1 LNVYENVE
9 LPLTYRGMKSTE
21 RKERVMAALEKVGM
35 AHRAKH
41 LPSQLSG
48 GQQQRVAVARA
59 VAGSPSIL
67 LADEPTGN
75 LDPRTS
81 LGIMQL
87 LYRIYRAG
95 TTVLVATHDAH
106 MVDRM
111 RRRVIELQGGRI
123 IRDEASGLYAQKEQT
138 TDEFSDMLDDA
149 YHQLGRDFGSEPR
162 PGY

>member
-1 LNVYENVE
+1 
-9 LPLTYRGMKSTE
+9 
-21 RKERVMAALEKVGM
+21 
-35 AHRAKH
+35 
-41 LPSQLSG
+41 
-48 GQQQRVAVARA
+48 
-59 VAGSPSIL
+59 
-67 LADEPTGN
+67 GN

-123 IRDEASGLYAQKEQT
+123 IRDEATGLYAQKEQT
-138 TDEFSDMLDDA
+138 TDEFSDMLDRA
-149 YHQLGRDFGSEPR
+149 YGQLGRDQPLGLDELDRDPS
-162 PGY
+162 PGGVWRNYPS